1 MIYYHCFV
9 DGDPKLKISH
19 SWNCCDYFVG
29 GGFKPKILSHSWET
43 KAYQI
48 AGKVHRGFDC
58 EKIPDDLVSYPN
70 QTEMLSLS

>member
-43 KAYQI
+43 KLFSVEA
-48 AGKVHRGFDC
+48 A
-58 EKIPDDLVSYPN
+58 LVLHACVPVI
-70 QTEMLSLS
+70 L